1 MPGGQERPGVSG
13 RGPAPR
19 AAGAAG
25 GACWGGARARA
36 PRGGGDDRHA
46 NEQQRSNHFPAERD
60 FLNMTQQQR
69 QSVKVSVQAVYT
81 GVCAGVR
88 NDCLCRLP
96 VCEACLY
103 SLYSQPVP
111 AVRTGSLY
119 QRSVQTPVQAVGT
132 GFCTGLCPGL
142 CTGVYTGVCVGVS
155 TGVQTPTFTV
165 KSRKR

>member
-96 VCEACLY
+96 VCEACLMTH
-103 SLYSQPVP
+103 
-111 AVRTGSLY
+111 TGKASPGHLS
-119 QRSVQTPVQAVGT
+119 RGTHCHANVGD
-132 GFCTGLCPGL
+132 FSDESEDPLL
-142 CTGVYTGVCVGVS
+142 HS
-155 TGVQTPTFTV
+155 
-165 KSRKR
+165 